1 MKTQF
6 PQVFQHGKPIKN
18 ILEEIQDHRTTNG
31 FAELNPD
38 SIALFGEA
46 IRVVFI
52 QARDHLKNTQLSH
65 KNNQTLNMAFHEI
78 AKSISAFDEVF
89 NNKYQNTLFDFEK
102 HNCPFFQT
110 SSLYKLIFS
119 QFIEYNQKLI
129 SEKCTKTYSEL
140 YFLIS
145 LWVLDNAH
153 IADFFY
159 KQLSFRCL
167 EMVVRTLKGGY

>member
-31 FAELNPD
+31 FAELSPD

-65 KNNQTLNMAFHEI
+65 ENSQTLNMAFNEI
-78 AKSISAFDEVF
+78 AKSISAFDEAF
-89 NNKYQNTLFDFEK
+89 STKYQNTLSEFEK
-102 HNCPFFQT
+102 RNCPFFQT

-129 SEKCTKTYSEL
+129 CEKCTKTYSEL

-145 LWVLDNAH
+145 LWVLENAH

>member
-6 PQVFQHGKPIKN
+6 PQVFQHGKPINN
-18 ILEEIQDHRTTNG
+18 ILDEIQDHRTTNG
-31 FAELNPD
+31 FSELSAD

-52 QARDHLKNTQLSH
+52 QARDHLNKTNLNHENSLE
-65 KNNQTLNMAFHEI
+65 LNMAFHEI
-78 AKSISAFDEVF
+78 AKSISVFDDSF
-89 NNKYQNTLFDFEK
+89 NTKYQNALSEFEK
-102 HNCPFFQT
+102 RNCPFFQT

-119 QFIEYNQKLI
+119 QFIEYNRKLI

-145 LWVLDNAH
+145 LWVLKNAH

-159 KQLSFRCL
+159 KQLSYRCL
-167 EMVVRTLKGGY
+167 EMVIRTLKGGY